1 MPEILTA
8 DHGKESGHFYRRDG
22 TPAYS
27 YINKKGEEKPTTL
40 RQARTENLVPS
51 VTTILNCAAKPG
63 LDNWKIDQAI
73 LAALTCPRIDDEPE
87 ADYLLRIKLD
97 AREQAKKA
105 AERGTLIHAWVQQG
119 FEGKYEPVRQI
130 MIDLED
136 ERLKFYDSAQKTLAE
151 CGPTG
156 WICEKSFAADG
167 YGGKVDLFFNDVID
181 IKTTEKDLA
190 TIKTW
195 DEHAIQLAAYRNG
208 LGLYQA
214 RCGILYIHVKTA
226 ESKLIWIPE
235 VELQRGWRMFACL
248 KDYWYA
254 DKGLEAT

>member
-8 DHGKESGHFYRRDG
+8 DHGKESGHWYTQSG
-22 TPAYS
+22 EPAYT
-27 YINKKGEEKPTTL
+27 IIGKNGVERATTL
-40 RQARTENLVPS
+40 RDAKKENPHLVPG

-105 AERGTLIHAWVQQG
+105 VERGILIHAWVQQG
-119 FEGKYEPVRQI
+119 FEHKPIPHEI
-130 MIDLED
+130 L
-136 ERLKFYDSAQKTLAE
+136 LFFSSAAKTLDDE
-151 CGPTG
+151 CGPTK

-181 IKTTEKDLA
+181 IKTTEKDLT

-195 DEHAIQLAAYRNG
+195 DEHSLQLAAYRNG

-214 RCGILYIHVKTA
+214 RCGILYIHVKTT

-235 VELQRGWRMFACL
+235 VELQRGWRMFTCL
-248 KDYWYA
+248 KDFWYA

>member
-27 YINKKGEEKPTTL
+27 YINKKGQEKPTTL
-40 RQARTENLVPS
+40 REARKENLVPS
-51 VTTILNCAAKPG
+51 VTTILSCAAKPG

-119 FEGKYEPVRQI
+119 FEGKVLP
-130 MIDLED
+130 D
-136 ERLKFYDSAQKTLAE
+136 EGIKYYASAFRRLDE
-151 CGPTG
+151 HCGPVN
-156 WICEKSFAADG
+156 WICEKSFVVDG

-181 IKTTEKDLA
+181 VKTSSKDLA

-195 DEHAIQLAAYRNG
+195 DEHALQLAAYRNG

-235 VELQRGWRMFACL
+235 VELQRGWRMFMSL